1 MGNPDALG
9 KPLFELME
17 IMMGTVQGLSVKRDH
32 SKKIE
37 GVVLEHRSVIEGLDE
52 EVLSFGKVPLRKI
65 GIGTGE
71 GLSGFRVGYNRV
83 CQPEK
88 VEQEGKYLLHKIM

>member
-1 MGNPDALG
+1 VEVCVGNPDALG

-17 IMMGTVQGLSVKRDH
+17 IMTGTVQALSVIRDH

-37 GVVLEHRSVIEGLDE
+37 SVVLEHRSVIEDLDE
-52 EVLSFGKVPLRKI
+52 EVLSFGKVLLRII

-71 GLSGFRVGYNRV
+71 G
-83 CQPEK
+83 P
-88 VEQEGKYLLHKIM
+88 